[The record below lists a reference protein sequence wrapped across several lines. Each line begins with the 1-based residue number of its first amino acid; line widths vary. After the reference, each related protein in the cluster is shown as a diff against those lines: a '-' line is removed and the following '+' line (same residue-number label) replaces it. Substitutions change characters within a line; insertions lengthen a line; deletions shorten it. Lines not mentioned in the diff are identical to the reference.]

1 MQALDD
7 MTQSEPQPT
16 LTDAERAAISERD
29 AAIRERD
36 TAKAEVTRLRA
47 KIRAI
52 RELDR
57 VERCQPAAAPQP
69 ASDLI
74 GEIAELRF
82 QLNKYRAK
90 AAAYGG
96 MVRGCNPALERA
108 GHPVEDRGPDGA
120 VGGIARAVEALVRE
134 REEARAEV
142 TKLTAAL
149 ESSRSVQP
157 ATETAAAAA
166 NDPVREGEPVA
177 SEGPGDGYRWVL
189 ATGPDGPG
197 EVHEEEDEYLWCG
210 NWRRVRLSIGQVC
223 WEPGIYRRRITPAEA
238 VPDDAAMRILDEASD
253 IDDWVRRIRESM
265 KVAEMRIRELA
276 PDAAGRRLAER
287 ETANKEVNRLRLTE
301 EEREAILLAVEHG
314 ENASSLGSLRPIW
327 TLTLRRLL
335 KRTK

>member
-1 MQALDD
+1 MSATAGQRLHVWVRMNGKDRWEIGVARDIL
-7 MTQSEPQPT
+7 
-16 LTDAERAAISERD
+16 AIE
-29 AAIRERD
+29 A
-36 TAKAEVTRLRA
+36 RLR
-47 KIRAI
+47 
-52 RELDR
+52 
-57 VERCQPAAAPQP
+57 
-69 ASDLI
+69 
-74 GEIAELRF
+74 
-82 QLNKYRAK
+82 
-90 AAAYGG
+90 
-96 MVRGCNPALERA
+96 
-108 GHPVEDRGPDGA
+108 
-120 VGGIARAVEALVRE
+120 
-134 REEARAEV
+134 
-142 TKLTAAL
+142 AL

-157 ATETAAAAA
+157 ATVSDAQPPAA